1 MTKLRRLKAGSAT
14 YLATLAQA
22 SNYTFETFII
32 EINVAKI
39 YVVVSFNNEFTF
51 NGNEIILSPQ
61 YSILDGDFLKST
73 VLNLIKNK
81 KNSA

>member
-1 MTKLRRLKAGSAT
+1 M
-14 YLATLAQA
+14 
-22 SNYTFETFII
+22 I

-39 YVVVSFNNEFTF
+39 DVVVSFNNEFTF

-73 VLNLIKNK
+73 ILNFIKK
-81 KNSA
+81 